1 MAKNISNDK
10 AHTYTSTQQR
20 IVRGVLYVSI
30 LILLAVTAVIPG
42 ALRLMYRADAQVALG
57 HAKSVRM
64 AFRVLAA
71 EQYGSDSEMFDIYE
85 KGGVS
90 AGLYDEIIRLS
101 GVDGDFQVLQA
112 DKTDGYSVKRF
123 IYEEGEFTVY
133 YDNDTSSYTVYR
145 KQTLIEP

>member
-10 AHTYTSTQQR
+10 AHIYTSTQQR

-64 AFRVLAA
+64 AFRALAA
-71 EQYGSDSEMFDIYE
+71 EQYGSDSNMFDIYE

-90 AGLYDEIIRLS
+90 AGLYDEIIQLS
-101 GVDGDFQVLQA
+101 GVDGDFQVLLA
-112 DKTDGYSVKRF
+112 DKEDTYSVKRF
-123 IYEEGEFTVY
+123 MYEEGEFTVY
-133 YDNDTSSYTVYR
+133 YDSDTSSYTVYR

>member
-10 AHTYTSTQQR
+10 PHIYTSAQQR

-42 ALRLMYRADAQVALG
+42 ALHLMYRADAQVALG

-71 EQYGSDSEMFDIYE
+71 EQYGSDSDMFDIYE

-90 AGLYDEIIRLS
+90 AGLYDEIIQLS
-101 GVDGDFQVLQA
+101 GVDGDFQVLLA
-112 DKTDGYSVKRF
+112 DKEDTYSVKHF
-123 IYEEGEFTVY
+123 MYEEGEFTVY
-133 YDNDTSSYTVYR
+133 YDSDTSSYTVYR
-145 KQTLIEP
+145 KQILIEP

>member
-10 AHTYTSTQQR
+10 PHIYTSAQQR
-20 IVRGVLYVSI
+20 IVRGVLYISI

-42 ALRLMYRADAQVALG
+42 ALHLMYRADAQVALG

-71 EQYGSDSEMFDIYE
+71 EQYGSDSDMFDIHE

-90 AGLYDEIIRLS
+90 AGLYDEIIQLS
-101 GVDGDFQVLQA
+101 GVDGDFQVLLA
-112 DKTDGYSVKRF
+112 DKEDTYSVKRF
-123 IYEEGEFTVY
+123 MYEEGEFKVY
-133 YDNDTSSYTVYR
+133 YDSDTSSYTVYR